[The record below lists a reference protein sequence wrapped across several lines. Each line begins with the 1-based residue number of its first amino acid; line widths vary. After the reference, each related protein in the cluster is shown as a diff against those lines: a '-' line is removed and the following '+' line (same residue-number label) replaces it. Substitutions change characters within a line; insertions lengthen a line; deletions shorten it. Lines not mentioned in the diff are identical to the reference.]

1 MVEDENND
9 LDPIDPSTAQQLYL
23 DHKASQAMEETVQG
37 HRYRTN
43 HFVRWCD
50 EKGID
55 NMNDLTGRDIHEYRL
70 WRKEDGDLNA
80 VSLQTQMSTIR
91 VFLRWCG
98 SIEAVPSDLHSKVIV
113 PQVPREEQQRDEL
126 LEHEQ
131 AEEIL
136 MHLSNFYYASIKHVL
151 LALLWETG
159 LRIGAARALDLQD
172 VGLKDQ
178 FLSLKH
184 RPETGTS
191 IKNGSSGERLVAIS
205 PDLADLLEDYIENVR
220 PDRTDDADREPLLTS
235 TQGRLSRS
243 SMRRYVYNVT
253 APCFLDKE
261 CPGCAESTD
270 AKCSEAV
277 TPHAVRR
284 GSITHFLT
292 KDVPVE
298 VVGDRMDVSRKV
310 LEKHYDRRSE
320 EVKLEQRRSYLNN
333 V

>member
-23 DHKASQAMEETVQG
+23 EHKASQAMEATVQG

-50 EKGID
+50 VEGID

-80 VSLQTQMSTIR
+80 VSLQTQMCTIR

-98 SIEAVPSDLHSKVIV
+98 SIEAVDSKLHTKVLV

-126 LEHEQ
+126 LEHKE

-136 MHLSNFYYASIKHVL
+136 LHLSNFHYASNKHVL

-159 LRIGAARALDLQD
+159 LRIGAARAIDLRD
-172 VGLKDQ
+172 ADLEEK
-178 FLSLKH
+178 FLRLKH
-184 RPETGTS
+184 RPETGTPL
-191 IKNGSSGERLVAIS
+191 KNGSGGERLVAIS
-205 PDLADLLEDYIENVR
+205 ADLADLLEDYIDTVR
-220 PDRTDDADREPLLTS
+220 TDRTDDADREPLLMS

-243 SMRRYVYNVT
+243 SMRRYIYIIT

-261 CPGCAESTD
+261 CPGCTENKD
-270 AKCSEAV
+270 EKCPEAV

-292 KDVPVE
+292 EDVPTE
-298 VVGDRMDVSRKV
+298 VVGDRMDVSRKI

-320 EVKLEQRRSYLNN
+320 EVKLEQRRSYLDN

>member
-1 MVEDENND
+1 MVEDENNN
-9 LDPIDPSTAQQLYL
+9 LEPIDPSTAQQLYL
-23 DHKASQAMEETVQG
+23 EHKASQAMEATVQG

-50 EKGID
+50 VEGID

-70 WRKEDGDLNA
+70 WRKDDGDLNA
-80 VSLQTQMSTIR
+80 VSLQTQMCTIR

-98 SIEAVPSDLHSKVIV
+98 SIEAVDSKLHTKVLV

-126 LEHEQ
+126 LEHEE

-136 MHLSNFYYASIKHVL
+136 LHLSNFHYASNKHVL

-159 LRIGAARALDLQD
+159 LRIGAARAIDLRD
-172 VGLKDQ
+172 VDLEEE
-178 FLSLKH
+178 FLRLKH
-184 RPETGTS
+184 RPETGTPL
-191 IKNGSSGERLVAIS
+191 KNGSGGERLVAIS
-205 PDLADLLEDYIENVR
+205 ADLADLLQDYIDTVR
-220 PDRTDDADREPLLTS
+220 TDRTDDANREPLLTS
-235 TQGRLSRS
+235 NQGRLSRS
-243 SMRRYVYNVT
+243 SMRRYIYIIT
-253 APCFLDKE
+253 APCLLDKE
-261 CPGCAESTD
+261 CPGCKENKD
-270 AKCSEAV
+270 EKCPEAV

-292 KDVPVE
+292 EDVPTE

-320 EVKLEQRRSYLNN
+320 EVKLEQRRSYLDN